1 MGTSDVQLPSSK
13 TSPWSSWTAKSTVH
27 LGRDMSPPP
36 FPPQSSYSA
45 WSRASKVAA
54 LAVQWFL
61 MAGLVTVTVL
71 CVVRLHRLED
81 RVSVLE
87 EKLRAMDDT
96 APAQQQVRSRLRCP
110 RGGVVRCALG
120 VSVIRG

>member
-1 MGTSDVQLPSSK
+1 MGTPDAQLPSPK
-13 TSPWSSWTAKSTVH
+13 TSPRSSWTAKSPVH
-27 LGRDMSPPP
+27 LGRGMSPPP

-45 WSRASKVAA
+45 WSRAPRVAA

-87 EKLRAMDDT
+87 EKLRAMDDA
-96 APAQQQVRSRLRCP
+96 APPQQQVRSRMLC
-110 RGGVVRCALG
+110 
-120 VSVIRG
+120 